1 MSKTPSAPLVVAGEA
16 IALPVTL
23 LPGNTRAR
31 IEGYV
36 EDSAALT
43 IESAA
48 DAQRASTLFNEIH
61 GLSKDIETCRETVKA
76 PFWAYC
82 KMIDAAAKAETMK
95 LETAKA
101 TVKVRLAKWDEHCRE
116 LARKEAER
124 IAAEEAELARRAAA
138 AEKARRDAEEA
149 ARKAAVEAE
158 AARQAAEAA
167 DLPPPDEDED
177 AMGALAD
184 EIAADEAAAE
194 RARIADASAKLAAQ
208 RVAIV
213 APTKL
218 AQTSF
223 RVTLKHQVTDA
234 QSLPSSLVIVTA
246 NEAEIRRLYCA
257 GWKEGDPV
265 PSVPGVRFT
274 IDRQPI
280 PTGRR

>member
-1 MSKTPSAPLVVAGEA
+1 VAGEA
-16 IALPVTL
+16 IALPVIL
-23 LPGNTRAR
+23 IDGDIRAK
-31 IEGYV
+31 IDSLV
-36 EDSAALT
+36 EDAGKLT
-43 IESAA
+43 IENAA
-48 DAQRASTLFNEIH
+48 DAQRAAILLGEVH
-61 GLSKDIETCRETVKA
+61 GIGKDIEKAREQAKA
-76 PFWAYC
+76 PFLQMG
-82 KMIDAAAKAETMK
+82 KKIDEAAKTETTK
-95 LETAKA
+95 LQRAKDA
-101 TVKVRLAKWDEHCRE
+101 VKVRLNTWDDHCRE

-177 AMGALAD
+177 PMGALAD
-184 EIAADEAAAE
+184 EIAAEEAAAE
-194 RARIADASAKLAAQ
+194 RARIAEASAKLAAQ

-223 RVTLKHQVTDA
+223 RVTLKHTVEDV